1 MLLWKY
7 LGIPNTQTHSMK
19 REVLF
24 FFFFFECLFACPKIR
39 PSINL
44 NHYLEKGILS
54 DMRFTLEKRIHK
66 IDNFRSK
73 SK

>member
-24 FFFFFECLFACPKIR
+24 FFFF
-39 PSINL
+39 L
-44 NHYLEKGILS
+44 NAFLHAQKLGPP
-54 DMRFTLEKRIHK
+54 
-66 IDNFRSK
+66 
-73 SK
+73 